1 MHVDFRPSFLNSSFY
16 HHHPPILLS
25 ICSSIPHLSTFDD
38 VTVVHTKKSLPLPV
52 VVLELLRLLDLHVD
66 DVEVHPLPQAGDVV
80 EGLYLPHTR
89 NTDPKSGAPEPRF

>member
-1 MHVDFRPSFLNSSFY
+1 
-16 HHHPPILLS
+16 
-25 ICSSIPHLSTFDD
+25 
-38 VTVVHTKKSLPLPV
+38 
-52 VVLELLRLLDLHVD
+52 VD